1 MSKQSDYFFDQAERY
16 DKVAALLEVEGQ
28 WCQGNEAVSAK
39 GNDVSPMGRAA
50 ISWGFIGACDKYGAE
65 PFYARGVLKISNP
78 DEVHWSTAQW
88 NDSPDRKQ
96 EQVVKLARDIARD
109 LRRKAV
115 NA

>member
-1 MSKQSDYFFDQAERY
+1 MSDYYFDQAERY
-16 DKVAALLEVEGQ
+16 DKVVALLEVEGQ

-50 ISWGFIGACDKYGAE
+50 ISWCLIGACDKYGAD
-65 PFYARGVLKISNP
+65 PSYARDVLTHRNCKDSWSISL
-78 DEVHWSTAQW
+78 W
-88 NDSPDRKQ
+88 NDDKRRTQK
-96 EQVVKLARDIARD
+96 QVVKLARDTARE